1 MRTTMDRPQQRRL
14 LWLTVVGALQ
24 CSTAT
29 NNCPQIIF
37 PTMSSSLNV
46 TVAENTEVS
55 LPFSLDTSKCKVSG
69 DHYTIYVSSRPRD
82 EDDCIIKFVNGKCTS
97 ILQDVCRCRDDNEG
111 GGVLFTKIMTR
122 KDSGAW
128 MWKTSDHS
136 SEKEIYFHINSQS
149 PGKSQTTSPSS
160 TTLKFKERSPT
171 EMRTPNVNDRKGV
184 TAKHDVTKTNA
195 VQKEIQDSGSKTND
209 GVVDKDDGDEAQSDS
224 NMGPVFVGV
233 NVGAF
238 ILVAI
243 IVFVVLRR
251 RQKNKRNQPVSQ
263 PPKVPCDGEYDVMFV
278 GRRPEPMV
286 GDVRNS
292 YELPGI
298 PTPRHYDRLS
308 SARSETMNSDYIE
321 VRESGYGYELVV

>member
-1 MRTTMDRPQQRRL
+1 MA
-14 LWLTVVGALQ
+14 GA
-24 CSTAT
+24 
-29 NNCPQIIF
+29 QIIF
-37 PTMSSSLNV
+37 PTLPSSINV

-82 EDDCIIKFVNGKCTS
+82 EDACIIKLVNGKCTS

-111 GGVLFTKIMTR
+111 
-122 KDSGAW
+122 A
-128 MWKTSDHS
+128 
-136 SEKEIYFHINSQS
+136 QS
-149 PGKSQTTSPSS
+149 AGKSQTTSPSS
-160 TTLKFKERSPT
+160 TTLKFKEKSPT

-195 VQKEIQDSGSKTND
+195 VQKEIQDNGSKTND
-209 GVVDKDDGDEAQSDS
+209 GVVDKDSGDEAQSDS

-278 GRRPEPMV
+278 GRRPEPLV

-298 PTPRHYDRLS
+298 PTQRHYDRLS
-308 SARSETMNSDYIE
+308 SARRETMNSDYIE